1 MGYFAIIKAF
11 IISLFLSSSW
21 SYLGRQSN
29 GIWAIILQLIKPD
42 KRDNVKAMLVERN
55 AFNTNPYC
63 TGVMIGI
70 ALNDENQIKQ
80 ESFVTLQSIFGSI
93 GDEYIWRTLRP
104 TLLSISVLV
113 LLIGYLWI
121 KNIYAVSAFSLTP
134 LMFLIPYNIAVQG
147 IRIKGIYQGKKIGV
161 MAAVK
166 LVEYLRRPI
175 TKFYNLLAFVMGMI
189 VVIIPL
195 VYLSSFA
202 EHIKSFTESVA
213 AFFTILGVVI
223 VSYFLMRSERSS
235 SYLLIAGLLIFLLI
249 KVL

>member
-1 MGYFAIIKAF
+1 MGYLEIIKAF
-11 IISLFLSSSW
+11 FISLFLSSSW

-29 GIWAIILQLIKPD
+29 GIWAIILQLVKPD
-42 KRDNVKAMLVERN
+42 KREHAKAMLLERS

-70 ALNDENQIKQ
+70 ALNDENQIRQ

-104 TLLSISVLV
+104 TVLSVSVL
-113 LLIGYLWI
+113 LLMIGYLWI
-121 KNIYAVSAFSLTP
+121 KNIYAVGVFALTP
-134 LMFLIPYNIAVQG
+134 LLFLIPYNIAVQG
-147 IRIKGIYQGKKIGV
+147 IRIKGIHQGKKIGV

-175 TKFYNLLAFVMGMI
+175 TKFYNLLAFVIGMI
-189 VVIIPL
+189 VIILPL

-202 EHIKSFTESVA
+202 RHINGFAESIVSI
-213 AFFTILGVVI
+213 FTILGVTAA
-223 VSYFLMRSERSS
+223 SYFLMRSERSS
-235 SYLLIAGLLIFLLI
+235 SYLLIAGLLIFLII